1 MVESIL
7 IKDVSWVVTQNPK
20 REILKDQSVY
30 IEDGK
35 ITKIGKI
42 DEKADLILDGKN
54 KLVMP
59 GLINTH
65 THLGMTVLRGY
76 LDDMELQA
84 WLKKSWSV
92 ESKLTKEDVYLSSLL
107 GCIEMIKNGITI
119 LNDMYFFG
127 DSVLKAVDES
137 GMRGMF
143 SQAILDTPF
152 MESKTIDGSF
162 SILENLIKKWG
173 GNNRTLLSIGPHAI
187 YTCSKDTLIK
197 TKEFAEKHNL
207 LIHTHLSETKKEVED
222 CKKKIGKTPV
232 EYLDSINFL
241 SQNVI
246 AAHCCWVTE
255 EEIKTLKK
263 YDVKVSHCPV
273 SNLKTTS
280 GIAPVPG
287 MISNGLCVSLGTD
300 SAASNNRLDLFQEMK
315 FAALLHKLNTNNPT
329 VIPAQTALDLATING
344 AKALGLENQIGSLEV
359 GKRADL
365 IIFGLKKPHLTP
377 ISSKESVVSHLI
389 YSATGNDVE
398 TVIVD
403 GKIIMKNKKIL
414 TVDEEKTYKDI
425 NELVTRLL
433 K

>member
-1 MVESIL
+1 MAKSIL
-7 IKDVSWVVTQNPK
+7 IKDISWIVTQNPK

-42 DEKADLILDGKN
+42 NEKADLIVEAKN

-59 GLINTH
+59 GPVNTH

-76 LDDMELQA
+76 LDDMELHN

-119 LNDMYFFG
+119 FNDMYFFG
-127 DSVLKAVDES
+127 DSVLKAVNES

-143 SQAILDTPF
+143 SQAILDTPI
-152 MESKTIDGSF
+152 MEFKTIDESF
-162 SILENLIKKWG
+162 NILNNLRKKWG
-173 GNNRTLLSIGPHAI
+173 ENNRTLLSIGPHAI
-187 YTCSKDTLIK
+187 YTCSKETLLR
-197 TKEFAEKHNL
+197 TKEFADKHNL

-222 CKKKIGKTPV
+222 CQKKTGKRPV

-241 SQNVI
+241 SKNVI
-246 AAHCCWVTE
+246 AAHCCWLTE
-255 EEIKTLKK
+255 GEIKTLKK
-263 YDVKVSHCPV
+263 HDVKVSHCPV

-280 GIAPVPG
+280 GIAPVPE
-287 MISNGLCVSLGTD
+287 MVRDGLCVSLGTD
-300 SAASNNRLDLFQEMK
+300 STASNNSLSLFQEMK
-315 FAALLHKLNTNNPT
+315 FAALLHKFNINDPT

-344 AKALGLENQIGSLEV
+344 AKALGLENQIGSLEI
-359 GKRADL
+359 GKKADL
-365 IIFGLKKPHLTP
+365 IILDLKKPHLMP
-377 ISSKESVVSHLI
+377 ISSKESVISHLV

-398 TVIVD
+398 TVMVE
-403 GKIIMKNKKIL
+403 GNVIMKNKRIL
-414 TVDEEKTYKDI
+414 TVDEEKIYKNID
-425 NELVTRLL
+425 ELATKLL